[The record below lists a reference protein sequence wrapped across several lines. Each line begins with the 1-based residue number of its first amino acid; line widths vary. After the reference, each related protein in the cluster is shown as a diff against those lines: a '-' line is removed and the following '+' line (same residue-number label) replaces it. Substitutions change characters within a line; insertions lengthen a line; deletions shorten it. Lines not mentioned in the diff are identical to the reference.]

1 MLAKACRESFR
12 HSDVGQGAYKDWHPK
27 SDWPKL
33 GAHLTASPLSVV
45 QSWKCQ
51 TGASTACSPAH
62 VILELLGGTWE
73 SLVVF
78 SWCLLSFLSSS
89 NTSPPHHHPH
99 KRQESQLGFRLFLL
113 LLSVQF
119 SSVVQSCPTLCNS
132 MNRSTPG
139 LPVHHQLLEFTQT
152 HVYLVSDSIQPSHP
166 LLSPSPPAFN
176 LSQHQGLL
184 KWVSSLHQVATVLEF
199 QLQHQSVLWI
209 FRTDIL

>member
-139 LPVHHQLLEFTQT
+139 FPVHHQLWEFFQT
-152 HVYLVSDSIQPSHP
+152 HIHPTISSSVSPFSSCLQSFPASGSFQMSQLFAPGGHSIGV
-166 LLSPSPPAFN
+166 PA
-176 LSQHQGLL
+176 S
-184 KWVSSLHQVATVLEF
+184 T
-199 QLQHQSVLWI
+199 SVLPMN
-209 FRTDIL
+209 T

>member
-139 LPVHHQLLEFTQT
+139 LPVHHQLWEFFQT
-152 HVYLVSDSIQPSHP
+152 HIHPTISSSVSPFSSCLQSFPASGSFQMSQLFASGGHSIGV
-166 LLSPSPPAFN
+166 PA
-176 LSQHQGLL
+176 S
-184 KWVSSLHQVATVLEF
+184 T
-199 QLQHQSVLWI
+199 SVLPMN
-209 FRTDIL
+209 T